1 MTIQFMGA
9 ARTVTGSKHL
19 ITTSDGFKILLDC
32 GLFQGINTDELN
44 QEFHFNPADV
54 DVLVL
59 SHAHIDH
66 TGLVPRLVRQGF
78 KGPILCTPSTLD
90 LCQIMLMDSARIQ
103 VKDLERVNKRRR
115 NRNEP
120 ELEVLYEEDDVK
132 QALSQMKA
140 VEYGKRTY
148 LNPNVSFLYTDTGH
162 LLGSAAIS
170 LTLSETDTTGKK
182 IDKKLFFSGDIGRP
196 DDKILRT
203 FETFPQAD
211 YILCESTYGDK
222 IHESEPDMKAHLLRI
237 VEETCVQ
244 KKGKLLIPAFA
255 VDRTQELIY
264 ALDQLASEG
273 KLPTLPVY
281 IDSPMSVSATTVMR
295 HHEED
300 FNPEILSYIKK
311 DGDAFDFPNLHYVS
325 DVEQSKAINDR
336 PGPCIIIAPSGM
348 AEAGRIK
355 HHIKNNIEDP
365 STTILFVGYA
375 SPNSLGGVLKR
386 GDKQVNIFGERYDVN
401 ATIEIMDSLSA
412 HGDSVE
418 MLQFLSC
425 QNPAAVKTL
434 FLVHGDYDTQQVW
447 REKLLAAG
455 FPNVAIPDMY
465 EKVEL

>member
-1 MTIQFMGA
+1 MGA

-19 ITTSDGFKILLDC
+19 ITTTDGFRILLDC

-44 QEFHFNPADV
+44 QEFHFNPAEV

-78 KGPILCTPSTLD
+78 KGPIFCTSSTLD
-90 LCQIMLMDSARIQ
+90 LCRIMLMDSARIQ
-103 VKDLERVNKRRR
+103 VRDLERVNKRRR

-120 ELEVLYEEDDVK
+120 ELDVLYEEADVQ
-132 QALSQMKA
+132 QALDQMQPI
-140 VEYGKRTY
+140 EYGKRTF
-148 LNPNVSFLYTDTGH
+148 LNPNVSFLYTDAGH

-170 LTLSETDTTGKK
+170 LSINEPGPSGKTVEK
-182 IDKKLFFSGDIGRP
+182 RVFFSGDIGRP

-211 YILCESTYGDK
+211 YILCESTYGDRV
-222 IHESEPDMKAHLLRI
+222 HESEPDMKAHLLRI
-237 VEETCVQ
+237 VEDTCVKQ
-244 KKGKLLIPAFA
+244 QGKLLIPAFA

-295 HHEED
+295 NHEED
-300 FNPEILSYIKK
+300 FNPEILAYIKK

-325 DVEQSKAINDR
+325 DVEQSKAINGR
-336 PGPCIIIAPSGM
+336 PGPCVIIAPSGM

-355 HHIKNNIEDP
+355 HHIKNNVEDP

-375 SPNSLGGVLKR
+375 SPSSLGGALKR
-386 GDKQVNIFGERYDVN
+386 GDKEVTIFGDRYQVNAR
-401 ATIEIMDSLSA
+401 IEIMDSLSA

-434 FLVHGDYDTQQVW
+434 FLVHGEYDKQEIW
-447 REKLLAAG
+447 RDKLVAAG
-455 FPNVAIPDMY
+455 FQNVVIPDMY
-465 EKVEL
+465 ERVEL